1 MPNKKNLRF
10 VYNKEILDR
19 SSNPGFDEKIE
30 NPDKI
35 IKGLN
40 PFCGDEVKFS
50 ILISDNKVSSINL
63 KVEGCAVHKASS
75 SILCEIISDESI
87 NHIQSICNDFIS
99 FFKNEQTVHKVYKN
113 SKLKL
118 ASSLFDIKSN
128 QIRIKCALLS
138 WNTIYNNLFSKN

>member
-1 MPNKKNLRF
+1 MSNTENLRF

-19 SSNPGFDEKIE
+19 SSKPGFEKKIE

-50 ILISDNKVSSINL
+50 ILLSDNKVSSINL
-63 KVEGCAVHKASS
+63 EVEGCAVHKASS
-75 SILCEIISDESI
+75 SILCEIIIDESV
-87 NHIQSICNDFIS
+87 NHIQGICDDFIS
-99 FFKNEQTVHKVYKN
+99 FFKNEHLDSKIYQN

>member
-1 MPNKKNLRF
+1 MSNTENLRF

-19 SSNPGFDEKIE
+19 SSKPGFEKKIE
-30 NPDKI
+30 NPEKNI
-35 IKGLN
+35 
-40 PFCGDEVKFS
+40 
-50 ILISDNKVSSINL
+50 
-63 KVEGCAVHKASS
+63 
-75 SILCEIISDESI
+75 DESV
-87 NHIQSICNDFIS
+87 NHIQGICDDFIS
-99 FFKNEQTVHKVYKN
+99 FFKNEHVDSKIYQN